1 MSRLLPA
8 ARLLGFVGAVAILV
22 FMVAR
27 AAADLDLGAVAWWP
41 LPLAFVGAVV
51 WWLLGARGWSILLT
65 GRSSRQDMSMWCRTQ
80 ALRYLPGGIWAP
92 ASRAVAISGAVV
104 DRISTVA
111 MDNVIALCAA
121 LTIGSLALTANG
133 DLRWLSL
140 AIVIGAPYLTSR
152 LLGPRIRAGTSR
164 TLHATWNYLAA
175 FAAYSFAAVLVQA
188 AVSGLDH
195 PLAVAGAAA
204 IAWSAGFA
212 VVITPSG
219 VGVRELVY
227 VGLLSSAFPTAEA
240 AAAALTLRV
249 LTTVAEL
256 VVLFLVAGPALR
268 VRGQIEETT
277 ANK

>member
-1 MSRLLPA
+1 MTRLLPA

-152 LLGPRIRAGTSR
+152 LLGSRIRAGTSR

-188 AVSGLDH
+188 AVSGLDR

-240 AAAALTLRV
+240 AAAALTMRV

-256 VVLFLVAGPALR
+256 VVLFLVAGPALP
-268 VRGQIEETT
+268 VRGQAEETT